1 MEINSLL
8 HVDNNSRPRLVPV
21 EPSTRLATY
30 FKMFMLH
37 QEASHHTPKTLT
49 HYRYTLNK
57 FLRHLAHRGIKAP
70 EDVKAE
76 HIRAFLAYLQRQ
88 GYKDTTLHAHARAIK
103 TFFNFLVTEEVLE
116 VSPMHKVAMPKL
128 EKKIHPPFTTEDIEA
143 LLEACQGEYALR
155 DKAIVLCLLDSGLRI
170 SEFAGM
176 NVGDVDKDGLVR
188 VHGKGMKSRYVRL
201 GASARKAM
209 LHYLAKRRAKQEEAL
224 WLGRQGRLTVNGLY
238 YALRRLGKRAGVHC
252 HPHRFRRTFA
262 IWALRRGMD
271 VYHLRAILGHADLT
285 MALRY
290 LRLVEADIADAH
302 RQASPVDYFMGARKR
317 KRR

>member
-8 HVDNNSRPRLVPV
+8 RLVPT

-57 FLRHLAHRGIKAP
+57 FLRYLATRGVETP
-70 EDVKAE
+70 EDVEAK
-76 HIRAFLAYLQRQ
+76 HIRAFLAYLQRK

-103 TFFNFLVTEEVLE
+103 TFFNFLVNEEVLE
-116 VSPMHKVAMPKL
+116 VSPMRKVAMPKL

-143 LLEACQGEYALR
+143 LLEACQGEYKLR

-170 SEFAGM
+170 SEFAAM
-176 NVGDVDKDGLVR
+176 NVGDVDRDGVVK

-201 GASARKAM
+201 GASARKA
-209 LHYLAKRRAKQEEAL
+209 L
-224 WLGRQGRLTVNGLY
+224 
-238 YALRRLGKRAGVHC
+238 
-252 HPHRFRRTFA
+252 PSFA
-262 IWALRRGMD
+262 AVRKTRRGTLPPSQ
-271 VYHLRAILGHADLT
+271 VQTHFRNLGLA
-285 MALRY
+285 
-290 LRLVEADIADAH
+290 
-302 RQASPVDYFMGARKR
+302 ARHGHIPPESHPGTR
-317 KRR
+317 